1 MLVTIPILNDD
12 CCICRV
18 SRNDRLFAGN
28 LSLNINHY
36 ELLVSERHFIF
47 DCEQIQANI
56 ADTFKRQSE
65 AIARRRTTAK
75 ATAAAIVR
83 KAHGNFRT
91 VSRQRGRGRGR
102 RGGRNR
108 RSVRQFL

>member
-1 MLVTIPILNDD
+1 M
-12 CCICRV
+12 
-18 SRNDRLFAGN
+18 SFFA
-28 LSLNINHY
+28 
-36 ELLVSERHFIF
+36 
-47 DCEQIQANI
+47 CKQIQANI

-91 VSRQRGRGRGR
+91 VQSRQRGRGRGR

-108 RSVRQFL
+108 RSVR